1 MNHSKDIDDFKRGGR
16 KMCGCRELQTGE
28 PHFCAWEYHGT
39 GPHGSDVKAHIRQ
52 GGDWRQ

>member
-39 GPHGSDVKAHIRQ
+39 DPHGSDVKAHIRQ